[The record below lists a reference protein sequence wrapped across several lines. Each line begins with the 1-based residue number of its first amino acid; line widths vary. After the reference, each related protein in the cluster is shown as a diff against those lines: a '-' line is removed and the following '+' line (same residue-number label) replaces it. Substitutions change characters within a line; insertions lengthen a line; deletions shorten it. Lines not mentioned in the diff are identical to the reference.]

1 LTPPVLCLVTDGTSS
16 PDLNAIREAAH
27 AGIDLIQI
35 REPRLDDRSLLTV
48 VRAAI
53 DAGAGTGARVIVNDR
68 LDVALAAGAAGV
80 HLRGNSFDAA
90 DARRLA
96 PEEFLIGRSV
106 HSVAEAVHAEKGGG
120 CDYLVFGT
128 VFPSATKPA
137 GHPAAGVEAL
147 ERVCAAVTLPVL
159 AIGGATVANTP
170 RIAASGASGIAAIS
184 LFADVE
190 GMVGTVRTVRRLF
203 DTCYPLRK

>member
-16 PDLNAIREAAH
+16 PDLNAIREAAR
-27 AGIDLIQI
+27 AGMDLIQI
-35 REPRLDDRSLLTV
+35 REPRLDDRSLLKI

-53 DAGAGTGARVIVNDR
+53 DAVAGTGARVLVNDR

-96 PEEFLIGRSV
+96 PGEFLIGRSV
-106 HSVAEAVHAEKGGG
+106 HSVAEAVHAEQGGG

-190 GMVGTVRTVRRLF
+190 GMVDTVRTVRRLF